1 MRKTWGLLLALIAV
15 AVGLASQD
23 VWAVRSSTLPP
34 SQYPFETT
42 MVNGADGTPTTFN
55 SVGSF
60 GPGRVIYGFRLIA
73 DTAADSCALLDSA
86 TVSSTAT
93 TNRVQG
99 TLIDDITQD
108 TDERTVDSDWPGP
121 YVLVTDLSVAT
132 NGLCIIYHDPF
143 S

>member
-23 VWAVRSSTLPP
+23 VWAVKPGTLPP

-42 MVNGADGTPTTFN
+42 IVNGADATTSFD

-60 GPGRVIYGFRLIA
+60 GAGRVIYGFRLIA
-73 DTAADSCALLDSA
+73 DTAVDSCALFDSA
-86 TVSSTAT
+86 TVGTFT
-93 TNRVQG
+93 ENRTQG
-99 TLIDDITQD
+99 RFIDDIQQD
-108 TDERTVDSDWPGP
+108 TDERSVDSDWPGP
-121 YVLVTDLSVAT
+121 YVLVTDLSVKT